1 MEVVEVVLVVLGG
14 EVEEKVGRGR
24 EWRGGVGE
32 EVKGSV

>member
-1 MEVVEVVLVVLGG
+1 MEVVLVVLGG
-14 EVEEKVGRGR
+14 EVEEVEEVGTGR

>member
-14 EVEEKVGRGR
+14 EVEVGTGR

>member
-1 MEVVEVVLVVLGG
+1 MVEVVLVVLGG
-14 EVEEKVGRGR
+14 EVEEVGTGR